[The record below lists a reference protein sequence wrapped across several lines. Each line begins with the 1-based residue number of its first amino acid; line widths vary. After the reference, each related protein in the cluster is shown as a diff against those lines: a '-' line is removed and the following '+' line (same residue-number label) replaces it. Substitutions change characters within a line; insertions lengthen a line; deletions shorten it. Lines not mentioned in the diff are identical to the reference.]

1 MPTIVDQRS
10 PLIIYNPNTLS
21 FGLWDG
27 SISVGSVVIGAVTQS
42 GAWAVTANAGTNLN
56 TSLLALEAGNLAS
69 ILAKLNA
76 SLAVTGTFFQATQP
90 ISAASLPL
98 PTSAATE
105 ATLAA
110 MGGLSDLFKTRQDT
124 FTGTGNGTTVTVT
137 TAPLSS
143 FGIQVKG
150 TGASATT
157 WDIRLEGSL
166 DGANFSQILA
176 HTNTT
181 GDGAVLWAGGVFSPA
196 LHFRSRVSGLVLGG
210 ASNVVVTI
218 LGMR

>member
-1 MPTIVDQRS
+1 MPPLSGS
-10 PLIIYNPNTLS
+10 PSFITEPKTWDIDGLEYVALEITLQA
-21 FGLWDG
+21 
-27 SISVGSVVIGAVTQS
+27 GSVVIGQ
-42 GAWAVTANAGTNLN
+42 VTANAGTNLN
-56 TSLLALEAGNLAS
+56 TSLLALEAGNLAL
-69 ILAKLNA
+69 IKAKTDNLDA
-76 SLAVTGTFFQATQP
+76 ALSTLATQ
-90 ISAASLPL
+90 
-98 PTSAATE
+98 

-166 DGANFSQILA
+166 DGVNFSQILA

-196 LHFRSRVSGLVLGG
+196 LYFRSRVSGLVLGG